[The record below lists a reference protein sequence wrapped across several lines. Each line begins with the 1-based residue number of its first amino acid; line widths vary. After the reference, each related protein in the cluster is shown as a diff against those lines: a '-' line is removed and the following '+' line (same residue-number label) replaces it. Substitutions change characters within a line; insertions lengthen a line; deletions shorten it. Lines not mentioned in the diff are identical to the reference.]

1 MNATVPAKPRLR
13 GVSHQY
19 AAAAAVPMAG
29 VLIAHANG
37 QPSAWLY
44 GICLFF
50 LFAVSATYH
59 RVSWNEQQR
68 KFWRRMDHSMIFIF
82 IAGSYTPFGLELLN
96 QDALG
101 TQMLSAIWITAILGA
116 AVTVAWPSAP
126 KWFRAILY
134 LTAGWMLAVTF
145 PKTYELLGGTAMSL
159 ILGSGFLYSLGAIIY
174 ARKSPNPW
182 PFTFGYHEIF
192 HILVIAAA
200 WMHYAVIYAWLY

>member
-59 RVSWNEQQR
+59 RVAGMAATKVLAAHGSFHDLYFHCGQLHTIWLGAPQS
-68 KFWRRMDHSMIFIF
+68 RRIGHPNAECHMDHSHSRCC
-82 IAGSYTPFGLELLN
+82 GDRGL
-96 QDALG
+96 
-101 TQMLSAIWITAILGA
+101 AIG
-116 AVTVAWPSAP
+116 P

-145 PKTYELLGGTAMSL
+145 PKTYEHLGGTAIGL